1 MLYVPYMYYE
11 NYSDSPVIK
20 EDFWEY
26 WESQAE
32 REVDKK
38 TFGRLRR
45 EPVLITEPVKQ
56 CICEIAELLYKAD
69 EIAERARQQGGAGLL
84 ESYNNDGES
93 GTFDLSRSVY
103 TQEGKARKIGE
114 IIYRYLSFTGLM
126 YAGVR

>member
-69 EIAERARQQGGAGLL
+69 EIAERARQQG
-84 ESYNNDGES
+84 EQV
-93 GTFDLSRSVY
+93 F
-103 TQEGKARKIGE
+103 
-114 IIYRYLSFTGLM
+114 
-126 YAGVR
+126 

>member
-1 MLYVPYMYYE
+1 MGSEMCIR
-11 NYSDSPVIK
+11 DS
-20 EDFWEY
+20 
-26 WESQAE
+26 
-32 REVDKK
+32 
-38 TFGRLRR
+38 
-45 EPVLITEPVKQ
+45 
-56 CICEIAELLYKAD
+56 

-103 TQEGKARKIGE
+103 TEEGKARKIGE

>member
-1 MLYVPYMYYE
+1 MLYVSYMYYE
-11 NYSDSPVIK
+11 NYSDPPVIK

-38 TFGRLRR
+38 TFGRLRKD
-45 EPVLITEPVKQ
+45 PVLITEPVKQ
-56 CICEIAELLYKAD
+56 CICEIAELLYKAE
-69 EIAERARQQGGAGLL
+69 EIAEQAWQQGGAGLL

-93 GTFDLSRSVY
+93 GTFDLSQSAY
-103 TQEGKARKIGE
+103 TEEGKARKIRE

>member
-56 CICEIAELLYKAD
+56 CICEIAEQQ
-69 EIAERARQQGGAGLL
+69 EAEKPLWL
-84 ESYNNDGES
+84 FTESLI
-93 GTFDLSRSVY
+93 F
-103 TQEGKARKIGE
+103 
-114 IIYRYLSFTGLM
+114 FTM
-126 YAGVR
+126 TAKT